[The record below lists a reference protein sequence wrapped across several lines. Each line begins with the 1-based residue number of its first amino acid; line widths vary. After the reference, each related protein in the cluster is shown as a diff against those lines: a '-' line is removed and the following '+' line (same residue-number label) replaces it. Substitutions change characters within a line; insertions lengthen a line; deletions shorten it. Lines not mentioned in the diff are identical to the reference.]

1 MCCGL
6 EGHHQLYLTGTNTA
20 MRARQDFLVQ
30 CGTAVAKKY
39 PVYDIRTINFVK
51 IVKSTVKTT
60 TSIRDEL
67 VEIGFCAY

>member
-1 MCCGL
+1 
-6 EGHHQLYLTGTNTA
+6 